1 MNFLV
6 PKILIIGII
15 IALVFFTKN
24 NSWHDFFLKLYVWV
38 FRFYQ
43 IVFFIPINLNWWMSS
58 LPKDSFSTPQN
69 GRKNIAHFLCHIA
82 KIPALPRSETQS
94 FLRKKQK
101 KIPSKQS
108 IHLSDGT
115 CKLDRFLISIITHVM
130 VICSSGDPPLRKLGY
145 CLRWKDVCKKQRKK
159 KSERITRLG
168 KIRCKVIRGWIFF
181 SFIFFSKMYVYR
193 KSLSSSLHGPK
204 WYRTFAHH
212 GKPENGRITT

>member
-1 MNFLV
+1 
-6 PKILIIGII
+6 
-15 IALVFFTKN
+15 
-24 NSWHDFFLKLYVWV
+24 
-38 FRFYQ
+38 
-43 IVFFIPINLNWWMSS
+43 MSS

-181 SFIFFSKMYVYR
+181 LLFFFLQDVCISQIVIVVITWAKMISYICPSWKARERAYDDLGNGHLWGQSR
-193 KSLSSSLHGPK
+193 KK
-204 WYRTFAHH
+204 
-212 GKPENGRITT
+212 